1 MGKHHTVLVV
11 DDDRDQLAVLADV
24 LASEGC
30 AVRLATNGQ
39 QAIGALEAG
48 LQPCVILL
56 DLQMPVVNGWEFA
69 TRLASLGETAASIPL
84 VVLSGEPHA
93 GRLPFG
99 AKDRLLKPVSFDTI
113 LRTLSATARWRT
125 IGQPDTSDATR

>member
-1 MGKHHTVLVV
+1 MGKHHTVLVI
-11 DDDRDQLAVLADV
+11 DDDRDQLAVLAEV
-24 LASEGC
+24 LANEGC
-30 AVRLATNGQ
+30 AVRVANNGQ
-39 QAIGALEAG
+39 QAIGAIEAG

-69 TRLASLGETAASIPL
+69 TRLASLGESAASIPL

-99 AKDRLLKPVSFDTI
+99 AKHRLLKPVSFETI
-113 LRTLSATARWRT
+113 LRTVERHCALANDRASADPNVA
-125 IGQPDTSDATR
+125 